1 MYKIKAS
8 SEVAARKLPVQL
20 GSPDYTYP
28 DLVFTTEFS
37 RDIILPMNSIV
48 LRDALLQS
56 KEFLAKYLKIE
67 VVDLAVKK
75 QEPTPAVK
83 VVKKTQKKKTVGEV
97 EWK

>member
-8 SEVAARKLPVQL
+8 SEVAARKTPVQL
-20 GSPDYTYP
+20 GAPDNTYP

-37 RDIILPMNSIV
+37 SDIILSMNSIV
-48 LRDALLQS
+48 LRDALLRS

-67 VVDLAVKK
+67 VVDLVVKK
-75 QEPTPAVK
+75 QEPTPTVT

>member
-1 MYKIKAS
+1 MYKIKPS
-8 SEVAARKLPVQL
+8 SEVAAKKLPVQL
-20 GSPDYTYP
+20 GAPDYTYP

-75 QEPTPAVK
+75 PEPTQEVK
-83 VVKKTQKKKTVGEV
+83 VVKKTQKKKTAGEV